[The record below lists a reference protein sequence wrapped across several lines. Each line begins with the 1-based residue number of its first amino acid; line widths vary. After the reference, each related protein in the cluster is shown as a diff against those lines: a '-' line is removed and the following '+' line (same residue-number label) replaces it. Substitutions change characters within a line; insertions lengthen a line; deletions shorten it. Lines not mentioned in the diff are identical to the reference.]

1 MATPIFSLS
10 PEMQESWD
18 YVMGQMLSFVNDTNA
33 DIDMAYDFVCEQLGI
48 DSFVDNNDAWDDFY
62 TYWEA
67 ADNNFAW
74 IINNK
79 QMTITNPYVENL
91 VQMGYD
97 RKDVETASTMFQ
109 KKTFPYTIHGRTY
122 QTEEEYNEAIHEFM
136 NGM

>member
-1 MATPIFSLS
+1 MVSMSVNMMDISATIVCPIWQKLLRTLLQLAGNFTPIMSSTTLNLMTLKLKLS
-10 PEMQESWD
+10 KSN
-18 YVMGQMLSFVNDTNA
+18 LSSET
-33 DIDMAYDFVCEQLGI
+33 
-48 DSFVDNNDAWDDFY
+48 
-62 TYWEA
+62 
-67 ADNNFAW
+67 
-74 IINNK
+74 NNK
-79 QMTITNPYVENL
+79 QMTISNPYVENL